1 MEVELEK
8 FKNGSTL
15 YIISDRSSPVLKYMI
30 GCNEDSG
37 INPQNSLENTLFQK
51 RVLYPNM
58 RLDFLIYTKDCELV
72 KKCLDLKYRENNR
85 NGWVC
90 DVELEELIESVEN
103 LFQFLQLD
111 LGDE

>member
-1 MEVELEK
+1 MEVEK
-8 FKNGSTL
+8 FKKGSTL

-30 GCNEDSG
+30 GYNHDIGFTE
-37 INPQNSLENTLFQK
+37 NSLENILSEK

-58 RLDFLIYTKDCELV
+58 RLDFLIYNKDSELV

-90 DVELEELIESVEN
+90 DVDLEELIDSIEN
-103 LFQFLQLD
+103 LFQFLELD
-111 LGDE
+111 LDDE